1 MTWERTRLACSIA
14 IARIQHASRVRSQE
28 KKMNDQWKRRPHL
41 TKEKARQAGTPGWY
55 SRGYLPHFSG
65 DQVTQTVT
73 FRLLDSMPQSVL
85 DRWRGELKHLPGE
98 LVVFRRRP
106 LSVARVVRDAQ
117 SRSCI

>member
-1 MTWERTRLACSIA
+1 MTWERTRLACLTAIARIQHASDDLGGHACLTA

-41 TKEKARQAGTPGWY
+41 SKEKARQAGTPGWY

-65 DQVTQTVT
+65 DQATQTVT

-85 DRWRGELKHLPGE
+85 DRWRE
-98 LVVFRRRP
+98 
-106 LSVARVVRDAQ
+106 
-117 SRSCI
+117 